1 MDASGSPGAKCRG
14 RRRAWGLRRALSVA
28 ALLGT
33 APLLGGCQFALMDP
47 RGPIGAD
54 EKSIIILS
62 TVLML
67 IVVVPVIVMTLA
79 FAWRYRASNSAATYA
94 PEWEHSRGIE
104 TVVWLVPCL
113 IIAAL
118 GTVTWISSHR
128 LDPYRPIKAA
138 AKPLTVQVVS
148 LDWKWL
154 FIYPE
159 QHIAS
164 VNQLALPVGV
174 PVKFLLTSSSVMNAF
189 FIPRLGTQIYTMA
202 GMQTQLSLLA
212 SKAGDYR
219 GISAN
224 YSGDGFSDMHF
235 TAEAMSG
242 KDFAAWVAKA
252 RASSQA
258 LTLASYRALAQPSER
273 VPVRYYSSVTPA
285 LFHDILNQCTNGAPC
300 RDAAMAMAM
309 AKEALGSSF
318 RLCTTINPAGN
329 PAGADPKGMQ

>member
-1 MDASGSPGAKCRG
+1 MNTGMDASGS
-14 RRRAWGLRRALSVA
+14 RRARRLRRVFPLA
-28 ALLGT
+28 ALIGI

-47 RGPIGAD
+47 RGPIGAS

-67 IVVVPVIVMTLA
+67 IVVVPVIAMTLI
-79 FAWRYRASNSAATYA
+79 FAWRYRASNNAATYA
-94 PEWEHSRGIE
+94 PDWDHSRKIE

-128 LDPYRPIKAA
+128 LDPYRPIAAA

-174 PVKFLLTSSSVMNAF
+174 PVHFLLTSSSVMNAF

-219 GISAN
+219 GISSN

-235 TAEAMSG
+235 TTEALNA
-242 KDFAAWVAKA
+242 KDFAAWVARA
-252 RASSQA
+252 RASSQG
-258 LTLASYRALAQPSER
+258 LTLASYRALARPSER
-273 VPVRYYSSVTPA
+273 VPVRYYSSVAPT

-300 RDAAMAMAM
+300 RDAAMNLAM
-309 AKEALGSSF
+309 AKEALGSNF
-318 RLCTTINPAGN
+318 LLCAITNPPGAH
-329 PAGADPKGMQ
+329 PAGAERKGIQ